1 MHFNPASRDPG
12 HSGAPKTL
20 RDTDVALV
28 CRKIGVKGDLG
39 SDSQNRLKGSHQTP
53 K

>member
-1 MHFNPASRDPG
+1 MHFNLSSRNPG

-39 SDSQNRLKGSHQTP
+39 ADSQNRLKVSQQSTR
-53 K
+53 